1 MDNQVPRR
9 RGGKAFV
16 IPPLPTS
23 KLPVEREG
31 KARSPLGRSRR
42 KRGDF
47 PSSEGGD
54 FVRNQQ
60 KENRPL
66 APLNKLKNERDS
78 RGVLAPLSFPSN
90 ATTRAGRSLFAVGPA
105 AAGKP
110 KHSAL
115 VTLEMPKDPS
125 GLLPSSLK
133 PTTVNRKY
141 VQNVLKRGETVESL
155 FGITNRSS
163 HTYRQFCNS
172 LVNATQANAAGWRQV
187 LELSH
192 EQGKE
197 PSDSSSSN
205 ETTRLLQLHRRAI
218 SLFPMEREQPDDRSH
233 VFHIWLSYAKLLNN
247 IGSQQEY
254 RNTMRQISERFLHGT
269 DAFIYVALSEL
280 EGKSNPLKAKEIL
293 ELGLKQNAQP
303 SALLKDALCQLAG
316 TDSVP
321 FYGVEKGRS
330 RPCKTQSSEYCPN
343 QRTTLAPTHQ
353 KSLSSPS
360 AESAST
366 VRSSMSTMLSPKKR
380 MTNVESPR
388 KRRRIELSVHEYT
401 PGGKDTKL
409 ADLSN
414 SREPSPSSKTLS
426 QFSTP
431 PASNVKPMDCHSA
444 ISVFIQNQERPI
456 AHSAH
461 GNECVKGAR
470 IHQNVLSKL
479 PTATEMVTKGNL
491 NETPNRQVRGP
502 LAASPRIQSNQKI
515 VRRIASASNDGDVAN
530 PTRPPLPSKT
540 PRLARVGLRGS
551 AQRVGIGQV
560 AVDDSDSDESVEQGC
575 GGENSTSTEQKTAP
589 KLSGIDLDYILK
601 WHPQG
606 SVAAEKDKSRDSQQP
621 EASSRSNAPPPM
633 SVSRGSQN
641 TTNSCSQNVEPS
653 SEVSQLSEA
662 TSRFS
667 SQSSAGR
674 NNEAHTAPVSSVV
687 PIADKWAARANRD
700 FLPLVAE
707 DNIIKVNH
715 VPYVKLGVI
724 GKGGSSK
731 VYRALTK
738 DCSVVAIKKVK
749 LADLDEKAVEGYA
762 NEIALLQRLKDNP
775 AIIKMY
781 DSQVDRSRNAIFVVM
796 EVGEADL
803 NYVLQQ
809 QSSSSSSRRDPSPC
823 LNMSFIRLTWYQML
837 NAVQCI
843 HEARVVHGDLKPA
856 NFVFVKGTLKL
867 IDFGIAKAIQ
877 SDDTTNIYRES
888 QIGTLSY
895 MSPEAI
901 MGTEPTESGGDKK
914 FKCGRPSDIWSLGII
929 LYQLVYGR
937 TPFGDLH
944 LIQKLRAIVDPSHKL
959 KFPDHVDEA
968 AIDVMKQCLRREPK
982 DRPRIVG
989 GNGLLSHRFLK
1000 YRLQYGGDPQ
1010 LFLPRPAPTLWDAL
1024 SLLKVDT

>member
-621 EASSRSNAPPPM
+621 EAS
-633 SVSRGSQN
+633 
-641 TTNSCSQNVEPS
+641 T
-653 SEVSQLSEA
+653 
-662 TSRFS
+662 
-667 SQSSAGR
+667 
-674 NNEAHTAPVSSVV
+674 
-687 PIADKWAARANRD
+687 
-700 FLPLVAE
+700 E

-877 SDDTTNIYRES
+877 SDDTTNIYH
-888 QIGTLSY
+888 Q
-895 MSPEAI
+895 
-901 MGTEPTESGGDKK
+901 
-914 FKCGRPSDIWSLGII
+914 
-929 LYQLVYGR
+929 
-937 TPFGDLH
+937 
-944 LIQKLRAIVDPSHKL
+944 
-959 KFPDHVDEA
+959 
-968 AIDVMKQCLRREPK
+968 
-982 DRPRIVG
+982 
-989 GNGLLSHRFLK
+989 
-1000 YRLQYGGDPQ
+1000 
-1010 LFLPRPAPTLWDAL
+1010 
-1024 SLLKVDT
+1024 